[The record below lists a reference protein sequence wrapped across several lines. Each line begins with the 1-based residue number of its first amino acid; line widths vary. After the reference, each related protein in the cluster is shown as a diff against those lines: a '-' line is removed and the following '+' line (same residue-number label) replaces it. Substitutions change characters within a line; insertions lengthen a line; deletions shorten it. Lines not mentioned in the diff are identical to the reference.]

1 MNTHNPCILNIAGA
15 KSNEI
20 YQVSVPVNLLS
31 FCSYDFT
38 RFMEDCNNL
47 CHDCMKSGEYP
58 IDEVTNLRN
67 SISGCHKYYE
77 NNIKSVFDKIV
88 VDCWIE
94 YICRQ
99 GEMSNSTLWNSFIDC
114 KNPFQREIFQRL
126 SEYRGHHAI
135 NQWVNLLKI
144 QEYARK
150 KVDYIFGCKLK
161 GVDEAVGRLNVF
173 DLMFSVAANEQGYSL
188 ENIGSVRVYKP
199 GRLTNA
205 PFVFSGAAKEL
216 VRNLFKNVHF
226 ADSLPYVSN
235 EEGPMSD
242 WEAMDSFAKIKGY
255 IPDYSDNVVRTII
268 KSMVKLPVEVY
279 MPTSFKAF
287 IDLEIDALINSGGF
301 LQRCKRCNEF
311 YLRDDF
317 YTSEY
322 CDKIQS
328 DGSTCREIME
338 ESKLAPPTAEELE
351 LLNRKAD
358 ELYGEMTAK
367 LGHGVSQRE
376 FSEWLGYFNVIKSKV
391 FNGEARPSDFD
402 DFVNYSKQYSFPSSV
417 KSIEPEEKKPEPVVM
432 AEDEDEKRTVKPYQ
446 FTRINRKELEKSGLL
461 KPNAKEEE
469 KPEPIKQEAV
479 AVPPAPPVAR
489 IIRGANPA
497 SFQDIPVR
505 AIGEPPRQKQGVYMG
520 DDFSVEGHAEN
531 AGESAREAIR
541 SITETAN
548 ADSGKDSDAASKAPE
563 IKTEERKTEHFLP
576 DLEQFED
583 PWEND
588 DEPDLFKQ
596 TAPQI
601 KLPQFGTEEKASD
614 VFHEESSVLK
624 NPKQTKKEDFS
635 ADDRSDVLELFN
647 RSENRGGSWFNS
659 STDNRG
665 ASELGS
671 GADIREVSEYG
682 SGRDSRGSS
691 GLSSGT
697 DNRDFSPYSD
707 RAEASLSGN
716 ASKTSENAENS
727 RRIGGY
733 EAARSSYEAVKQIF
747 SVDERENAS
756 LDRSSDIGSQT
767 ASESPSRVRRSNPY
781 ITPPKSD
788 NSFIDISERSVLNN
802 AAPVKPPV
810 EKMNRAARVVSAY
823 RTVTDMPISE
833 EEEDMTDSASDFSK
847 ILDNI
852 ERSDGFEEED
862 LPVDADGVP
871 VSHKTKHVMDAIMKN
886 TGVSPSLI
894 YGRRQAAEKNVV
906 LDESFIDKKK

>member
-1 MNTHNPCILNIAGA
+1 MNTHNPCILNIAGT

-20 YQVSVPVNLLS
+20 YQVSVPLNLLS

-77 NNIKSVFDKIV
+77 NNMKSLFDKIV

-114 KNPFQREIFQRL
+114 KNPFQRAVFQRL
-126 SEYRGHHAI
+126 SEYRSHHSI

-268 KSMVKLPVEVY
+268 KSMVKLPAEVY

-322 CDKIQS
+322 CDKLQK

-338 ESKLAPPTAEELE
+338 ETKLDPPTAEELE

-358 ELYGEMTAK
+358 ELYGDMTAK
-367 LGHGVSQRE
+367 LGQGVTQRE
-376 FSEWLGYFNVIKSKV
+376 FNEWLGYFNVIKSKV

-402 DFVNYSKQYSFPSSV
+402 DFVSYSRQYSFPTAV
-417 KSIEPEEKKPEPVVM
+417 NSIKTEEKQPEPAAA
-432 AEDEDEKRTVKPYQ
+432 AETEEEKRAVKPYQ
-446 FTRINRKELEKSGLL
+446 FTRINRKDLEKSGLL
-461 KPNAKEEE
+461 KPNDKDEE
-469 KPEPIKQEAV
+469 KTAPIKQEAV
-479 AVPPAPPVAR
+479 AVPPAPQVAR

-497 SFQDIPVR
+497 NFQDIPVR
-505 AIGEPPRQKQGVYMG
+505 AIGEPPKQKQGTYTG
-520 DDFSVEGHAEN
+520 EDFSEGNAES

-541 SITETAN
+541 SITAN
-548 ADSGKDSDAASKAPE
+548 AENKEPDAGKAPE
-563 IKTEERKTEHFLP
+563 VKTQEKKPEHFLP

-583 PWEND
+583 PWEDD

-601 KLPQFGTEEKASD
+601 KLSQFGTAEKSSD
-614 VFHEESSVLK
+614 AVHENSSVLK
-624 NPKQTKKEDFS
+624 NPRSEQTKKEEFPI
-635 ADDRSDVLELFN
+635 DDRADVLELFN
-647 RSENRGGSWFNS
+647 RSETGGDSVFGG
-659 STDNRG
+659 T
-665 ASELGS
+665 EK
-671 GADIREVSEYG
+671 REFPSYWEE
-682 SGRDSRGSS
+682 
-691 GLSSGT
+691 T
-697 DNRDFSPYSD
+697 
-707 RAEASLSGN
+707 EALSGGN
-716 ASKTSENAENS
+716 VSKISENMDALSGVNTSKISENTDALS
-727 RRIGGY
+727 GGNVLKATENTEKLRPGGY

-747 SVDERENAS
+747 SGESDSTNES
-756 LDRSSDIGSQT
+756 LGAGQPKVSG
-767 ASESPSRVRRSNPY
+767 ASEQPYRPRRSNPY

-788 NSFIDISERSVLNN
+788 DQFIDISEKTVLKK
-802 AAPVKPPV
+802 AEPAKPPV

-833 EEEDMTDSASDFSK
+833 EEDNMSDSFSDFSK

-906 LDESFIDKKK
+906 IDESFIDKKK

>member
-20 YQVSVPVNLLS
+20 YQVSVPLNLLS

-38 RFMEDCNNL
+38 RFMEDCNYL

-77 NNIKSVFDKIV
+77 NNMKSIFDKIV

-99 GEMSNSTLWNSFIDC
+99 GEISNSTLWNSFIDC
-114 KNPFQREIFQRL
+114 KNPFQRAVFQRL
-126 SEYRGHHAI
+126 SEYRSHHAI

-322 CDKIQS
+322 CDKIQQ

-338 ESKLAPPTAEELE
+338 EPKLEPPTSEELE

-358 ELYGEMTAK
+358 EIYGDMTAK
-367 LGHGVSQRE
+367 LGNGVTQRE
-376 FSEWLGYFNVIKSKV
+376 FNEWLGYFNVIKSKV

-402 DFVNYSKQYSFPSSV
+402 DFVNYSKQYSFPSAA
-417 KSIEPEEKKPEPVVM
+417 KSIETEKKAPEPVA
-432 AEDEDEKRTVKPYQ
+432 AEETEEEKHAVKPYQ
-446 FTRINRKELEKSGLL
+446 FTRINRKDLEKSGVL
-461 KPNAKEEE
+461 KPNAKDEE
-469 KPEPIKQEAV
+469 KPAPIKQEAV
-479 AVPPAPPVAR
+479 AIPPAPPVAR
-489 IIRGANPA
+489 VIRGANPA
-497 SFQDIPVR
+497 NFQDIPVR
-505 AIGEPPRQKQGVYMG
+505 AIGEPPRQKQGTYTG
-520 DDFSVEGHAEN
+520 EDFSEGNAES
-531 AGESAREAIR
+531 AGESTREAIR
-541 SITETAN
+541 SITAN
-548 ADSGKDSDAASKAPE
+548 AEVKETDAGKAPE
-563 IKTEERKTEHFLP
+563 IKPEEKKPEHFLP

-601 KLPQFGTEEKASD
+601 KLSQFGTEEKSSD
-614 VFHEESSVLK
+614 VVHENSSVLK
-624 NPKQTKKEDFS
+624 NPRNEQAKKEELPT
-635 ADDRSDVLELFN
+635 DDRADVLELFN
-647 RSENRGGSWFNS
+647 RSETGGSSIFGGTEKREPPSYW
-659 STDNRG
+659 
-665 ASELGS
+665 
-671 GADIREVSEYG
+671 ADTE
-682 SGRDSRGSS
+682 
-691 GLSSGT
+691 
-697 DNRDFSPYSD
+697 DFSG
-707 RAEASLSGN
+707 GN
-716 ASKTSENAENS
+716 ASKISEKTEAFSGGNASKPSENNAKS
-727 RRIGGY
+727 RLGGY

-747 SVDERENAS
+747 SAENESTNEAFGTGQPKEGQVS
-756 LDRSSDIGSQT
+756 EPSSR
-767 ASESPSRVRRSNPY
+767 ARRSNPY

-788 NSFIDISERSVLNN
+788 DTFIDISEKPVLKK
-802 AAPVKPPV
+802 AEPAKPPV

-833 EEEDMTDSASDFSK
+833 EEDMSDSISDFSK

-906 LDESFIDKKK
+906 IDESFIDKKK

>member
-1 MNTHNPCILNIAGA
+1 MNTHNPCILNIAGTN
-15 KSNEI
+15 SNEI
-20 YQVSVPVNLLS
+20 YQVSVPLNLLS

-47 CHDCMKSGEYP
+47 CHKCMKSGEYP
-58 IDEVTNLRN
+58 IDEITTLRN

-77 NNIKSVFDKIV
+77 SNMKSVFDKIV

-99 GEMSNSTLWNSFIDC
+99 GEISNSTLWNSFIDC
-114 KNPFQREIFQRL
+114 KNPFQRAVFQRL
-126 SEYRGHHAI
+126 SEYRSHHAI

-150 KVDYIFGCKLK
+150 KVDYIFGCKLR

-255 IPDYSDNVVRTII
+255 IPDYSDNIVRTII

-322 CDKIQS
+322 CDKLQK

-338 ESKLAPPTAEELE
+338 EPKFEPPTAEELE
-351 LLNRKAD
+351 QLDQKAD
-358 ELYGEMTAK
+358 ELYGEMSAK
-367 LGHGVSQRE
+367 LGQGVSQRE
-376 FSEWLGYFNVIKSKV
+376 FNEWLGYFNVIKSKV

-402 DFVNYSKQYSFPSSV
+402 DFVNYSKQYSFPSAAKTIEAEV
-417 KSIEPEEKKPEPVVM
+417 KEPEPVKTVEPEEVEGHV
-432 AEDEDEKRTVKPYQ
+432 VKPYQ
-446 FTRINRKELEKSGLL
+446 FTRMNRKDLEKSGLL
-461 KPNAKEEE
+461 KPNDRTEE
-469 KPEPIKQEAV
+469 KPAPIKHEEA
-479 AVPPAPPVAR
+479 AVPPVPPVAR

-505 AIGEPPRQKQGVYMG
+505 SIGEPVQSKQGVYKG
-520 DDFSVEGHAEN
+520 DDFSVESNAES

-541 SITETAN
+541 SITETERAK
-548 ADSGKDSDAASKAPE
+548 ADIGKKEPAAESKAPE
-563 IKTEERKTEHFLP
+563 IKSEEKKPEHFLP

-583 PWEND
+583 PWSWENEE
-588 DEPDLFKQ
+588 EPDLFKQ

-601 KLPQFGTEEKASD
+601 KLHDFGAEEKAKKPSEPLRED
-614 VFHEESSVLK
+614 NAVLRDPRNDK
-624 NPKQTKKEDFS
+624 NSNEDFEP
-635 ADDRSDVLELFN
+635 DDRSDVLEFFN
-647 RSENRGGSWFNS
+647 RSDAFGNPKSNYGDNNNNGNS
-659 STDNRG
+659 REST
-665 ASELGS
+665 APYS
-671 GADIREVSEYG
+671 
-682 SGRDSRGSS
+682 DSRGNDS
-691 GLSSGT
+691 
-697 DNRDFSPYSD
+697 R
-707 RAEASLSGN
+707 EN
-716 ASKTSENAENS
+716 AGRSTAGDVSENNP
-727 RRIGGY
+727 RRIGGF
-733 EAARSSYEAVKQIF
+733 EAARSSYEAVQQ
-747 SVDERENAS
+747 SYSADERS
-756 LDRSSDIGSQT
+756 IRSNEAVGAGHSAGGT
-767 ASESPSRVRRSNPY
+767 ESAARPRRSNPY

-788 NSFIDISERSVLNN
+788 DQFIDISERPVLKK
-802 AAPVKPPV
+802 AEPAKPPV
-810 EKMNRAARVVSAY
+810 DKMNRAARVVSAY
-823 RTVTDMPISE
+823 RTVTDMPIA
-833 EEEDMTDSASDFSK
+833 EEEDDMLASASDFSK

-862 LPVDADGVP
+862 LPVDADGIP

-906 LDESFIDKKK
+906 IDESFIDKKKQ